1 MKKVVFGLLACATL
15 LVVSCET
22 NDIAENDAVYE
33 QGVDKTK
40 IPSQADKQSFVDKT
54 KIPSQADK
62 QSFVDKTKIPSQ
74 ANKQS
79 FVDKTKIP
87 SQANK

>member
-1 MKKVVFGLLACATL
+1 MKKIVFGLLACVTL
-15 LVVSCET
+15 FVVSCET
-22 NDIAENDAVYE
+22 NDIAEEDAVYE

-40 IPSQADKQSFVDKT
+40 IPSQADKKSFVDKT

-74 ANKQS
+74 AEKKN
-79 FVDKTKIP
+79 
-87 SQANK
+87 

>member
-1 MKKVVFGLLACATL
+1 MKKVLFGLLTSATL
-15 LVVSCET
+15 LVVSCE
-22 NDIAENDAVYE
+22 NHDIADNDAIYE

-74 ANKQS
+74 ANK
-79 FVDKTKIP
+79 
-87 SQANK
+87 